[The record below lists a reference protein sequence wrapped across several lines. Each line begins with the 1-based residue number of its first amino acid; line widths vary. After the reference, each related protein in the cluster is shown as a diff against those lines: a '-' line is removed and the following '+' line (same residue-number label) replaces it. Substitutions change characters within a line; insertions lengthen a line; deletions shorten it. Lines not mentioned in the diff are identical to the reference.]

1 MEVTR
6 AVIALRRRL
15 RKTKITVGD
24 ERRAGNRTV
33 TASHRNP
40 LATWVTA
47 WRGNI
52 SLGKLSE
59 MGASNMGRRATTGG
73 VIAWETA
80 RRRHIEHGCAQGRLV
95 IAFGKPGAKIGLSS
109 SSNP

>member
-15 RKTKITVGD
+15 RNTKITVGD

-40 LATWVTA
+40 LAT
-47 WRGNI
+47 
-52 SLGKLSE
+52 
-59 MGASNMGRRATTGG
+59 
-73 VIAWETA
+73 
-80 RRRHIEHGCAQGRLV
+80 
-95 IAFGKPGAKIGLSS
+95 
-109 SSNP
+109 